1 MSKILDALKGISS
14 FPGTLKDLLIEF
26 EQRIGALESS
36 AVDVA
41 KVGADVVSD
50 VSPTATLAARVASL
64 EQTVADLVQDGG
76 RCEGGNQASGSGRN
90 ASGKIE
96 ATSFWGF
103 ACNSTGTQAM

>member
-64 EQTVADLVQDGG
+64 EQTVADLVQTVADVK
-76 RCEGGNQASGSGRN
+76 AVIKPPSP
-90 ASGKIE
+90 A
-96 ATSFWGF
+96 ATPP
-103 ACNSTGTQAM
+103 AK